1 MRINR
6 GFIYIFFFLVS
17 HIGLAQEWTLKLTSK
32 IEKDGKG
39 IGGASIILYKGSSI
53 VAQTQSSGNGDF
65 QINVPANGDYIMTV
79 SYPGCNTKKFQV
91 STMGVPAELINDK
104 FKAEVK
110 IEGVTMSKPLPG
122 INYSVL
128 NQPLLKLGYN
138 ASKKTFNDDPS
149 YTNQTLNALAS
160 IRAQEEELISK
171 YNAALKS
178 GDSFLAKKDCDNAKA
193 QYTTANKILPDEG
206 TPLEKLLLAENC
218 IKAKAE
224 EEAKKKAEAEAAAKK
239 AEEERIA
246 KEKEA
251 AAKAEAERIAQEKA
265 AAEKL
270 AKEQAAAKKAEE
282 ERIAKEKEAAA
293 KAEAERIAQEKAAAE
308 KLAKEQEA
316 AQKAAL
322 AKAAAERKE
331 KERLEKIAK
340 EKEIAEKK
348 AQEKAA
354 AEKLAQEKA
363 AAAKKAEEER
373 IAKEKANTEKLN
385 AETSKNQE
393 GIIAPVNSGS
403 ELERSS
409 IGSKDAKYSSLQT
422 IGSQTQYLEKIK
434 RGNELFKMKRYAEA
448 KPVYE
453 EALKFKPND
462 PTATKRLEEI
472 EALLKK

>member
-1 MRINR
+1 MRMNR

-39 IGGASIILYKGSSI
+39 IAGASIILYKGSSI
-53 VAQTQSSGNGDF
+53 ITQTQSSGNGDF

-91 STMGVPAELINDK
+91 STMGVPADLINDK

-160 IRAQEEELISK
+160 IRAQEEELITK

-218 IKAKAE
+218 IKAKAD

-239 AEEERIA
+239 AEEERLA

-282 ERIAKEKEAAA
+282 ERLAKEKEAAAKAEAERIAQEKAAAEKLAKEQAAAKKAEEERLAKEKEAAA

-316 AQKAAL
+316 A
-322 AKAAAERKE
+322 
-331 KERLEKIAK
+331 
-340 EKEIAEKK
+340 
-348 AQEKAA
+348 
-354 AEKLAQEKA
+354 
-363 AAAKKAEEER
+363 KKAEEER
-373 IAKEKANTEKLN
+373 LAKEKEA
-385 AETSKNQE
+385 A
-393 GIIAPVNSGS
+393 
-403 ELERSS
+403 
-409 IGSKDAKYSSLQT
+409 AK
-422 IGSQTQYLEKIK
+422 
-434 RGNELFKMKRYAEA
+434 AEA
-448 KPVYE
+448 E
-453 EALKFKPND
+453 
-462 PTATKRLEEI
+462 R
-472 EALLKK
+472 